1 MKATKVGKDTPSK
14 QNIRLENCPKM
25 VELII
30 KLTSTPGSYRTT
42 IITSTNPMEI
52 EHDNSSM
59 EQKPHYGSEGL

>member
-1 MKATKVGKDTPSK
+1 SAQTKGKYPIKTEHSF
-14 QNIRLENCPKM
+14 LENCPKM